1 MVGYWKL
8 RKAALIDAISRHES
22 AIVDEATKDVID
34 DVKKVSVASVPATET
49 RILVPKPSGLWSAI
63 GSLYIKTKSV
73 ISTLAKPFV
82 SRATLGKIYDK
93 TKSVINTAARMI
105 ERLIPEISRKIVR
118 KEF

>member
-8 RKAALIDAISRHES
+8 RKAAMIDAISRNEP
-22 AIVDEATKDVID
+22 AIVDEATKDAID
-34 DVKKVSVASVPATET
+34 DVKVSVASVPAIET
-49 RILVPKPSGLWSAI
+49 RLLVPKPSDLWSAI
-63 GSLYIKTKSV
+63 GILYNKTKSV

-93 TKSVINTAARMI
+93 TKSVINTAAKRI
-105 ERLIPEISRKIVR
+105 ERLIPEISRKIVS